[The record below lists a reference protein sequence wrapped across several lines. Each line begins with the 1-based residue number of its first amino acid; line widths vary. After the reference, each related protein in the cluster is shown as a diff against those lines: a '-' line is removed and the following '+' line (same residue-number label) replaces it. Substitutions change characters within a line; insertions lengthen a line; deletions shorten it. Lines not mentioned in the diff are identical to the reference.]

1 MIMPKLSKHSK
12 DDVYKSIMGENTLT
26 EIENK
31 TDKTDIETQADI
43 TAKQVAKMNPS
54 SKTKKVESDL
64 DELVHKSYYITKR
77 HVKAL
82 KIRTAHS
89 DKPEEKDFSAIV
101 RAALDLY
108 LADTLKDI

>member
-1 MIMPKLSKHSK
+1 MPKLSKHKK
-12 DDVYKSIMGENTLT
+12 DEVYKNIMGSDAETEQNTEENITPQS
-26 EIENK
+26 
-31 TDKTDIETQADI
+31 DI
-43 TAKQVAKMNPS
+43 S
-54 SKTKKVESDL
+54 TKAASNLSTKNNNL

-82 KIRTAHS
+82 KIRTAIS

-108 LADTLKDI
+108 LADELKNI

>member
-1 MIMPKLSKHSK
+1 MPKLSNHKK
-12 DDVYKSIMGENTLT
+12 DEIYKNIMGSGTETGQTAEENITPSSNISKKPDSKLS
-26 EIENK
+26 NK
-31 TDKTDIETQADI
+31 TE
-43 TAKQVAKMNPS
+43 NN
-54 SKTKKVESDL
+54 L

-82 KIRTAHS
+82 KMRTAIS

-108 LADTLKDI
+108 FAT